1 MRIEHGRLFDGR
13 DVAPAAPNER
23 PAPDRMKS
31 IMIAA
36 VVGLI
41 VSVTLTPYLI
51 KLFSRHG
58 FGQEIR
64 EELTHHQAKR
74 GTPTMGGVAVLIA
87 MWVGYLV
94 SVGIRMTTEGGGPT
108 ASAWLLLFLTT
119 GCGLVGFLDDFIKIR
134 RKRNL
139 GLRQR
144 AKLIGQTLI
153 AVTFGIGVLL
163 FRNGFGL
170 TPGSVRL
177 SYTRDLNFI
186 TFGAIGFVLFAVV
199 LIAAWT
205 NAVNFTDGLD
215 GMAVSS
221 SVMVLG
227 SYVAICFF
235 QFRNACWVHGLSTAA
250 QQGCYQVRDPQD
262 LAVVAAAAVGGC
274 LGLLWWSAHPAR
286 IIMGDTGALA
296 LGGMIAGLSVLTK
309 TELLLVVIAGLFV
322 IEMASDVI
330 QIIVYKTRKV
340 RVFKMAPFHHHFEL
354 AGWAETTIFVR
365 FLLLAAVSAAIGLGL
380 FYADWLALTGG

>member
-1 MRIEHGRLFDGR
+1 
-13 DVAPAAPNER
+13 
-23 PAPDRMKS
+23 MKS
-31 IMIAA
+31 ILIAA

-41 VSVTLTPYLI
+41 VAVTLTPFLI
-51 KLFSRHG
+51 KLFSRPG

-64 EELTHHQAKR
+64 EEVKQHQAKR
-74 GTPTMGGVAVLIA
+74 GTPTMGGVAILIA
-87 MWVGYLV
+87 MWIGYLV
-94 SVGIRMTTEGGGPT
+94 SVIVRMITERGGGPT

-134 RKRNL
+134 NKRNL

-163 FRNGFGL
+163 FRNDFGL

-177 SYTRDLNFI
+177 SYTHDLKFI
-186 TFGAIGFVLFAVV
+186 TFGAIGFVIFAVL

-215 GMAVSS
+215 GLAASS

-235 QFRNACWVHGLSTAA
+235 QFRNACWVLPANSAA
-250 QQGCYQVRDPQD
+250 YPGCYAVRDPLD

-274 LGLLWWSAHPAR
+274 VGFLWWNAHPAR
-286 IIMGDTGALA
+286 IIMGDTGSLA
-296 LGGMIAGLSVLTK
+296 LGGMIAGLSILTK
-309 TELLLVVIAGLFV
+309 TELLLVVIGGLFV
-322 IEMASDVI
+322 IEMASDII
-330 QIIVYKTRKV
+330 QIIGYKTRKI
-340 RVFKMAPFHHHFEL
+340 RIFKMAPFHHHFEL
-354 AGWAETTIFVR
+354 SGWAETTIFVR

-380 FYADWLALTGG
+380 FYADWLSLTGG